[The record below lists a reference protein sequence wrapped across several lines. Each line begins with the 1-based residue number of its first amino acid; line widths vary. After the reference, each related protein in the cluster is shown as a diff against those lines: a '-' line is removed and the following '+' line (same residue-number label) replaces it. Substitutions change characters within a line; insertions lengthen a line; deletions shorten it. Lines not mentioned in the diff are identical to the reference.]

1 MNKLTKE
8 QEKEIDDY
16 VDALIK
22 EHEEEENE
30 RARQDALHDIR
41 RDEEDNLKEKE
52 WNIWSSIKK
61 ID

>member
-41 RDEEDNLKEKE
+41 RDEEDNLKEAE

>member
-41 RDEEDNLKEKE
+41 RDEEESYSAFE
-52 WNIWSSIKK
+52 W
-61 ID
+61 

>member
-52 WNIWSSIKK
+52 
-61 ID
+61 

>member
-61 ID
+61 IG

>member
-41 RDEEDNLKEKE
+41 RDEEDNLKEAE

-61 ID
+61 IG